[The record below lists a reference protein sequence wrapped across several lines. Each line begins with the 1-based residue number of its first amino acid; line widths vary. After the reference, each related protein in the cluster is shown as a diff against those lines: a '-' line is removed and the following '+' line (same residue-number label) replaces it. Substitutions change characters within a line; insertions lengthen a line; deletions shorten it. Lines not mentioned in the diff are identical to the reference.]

1 MNDQAALRRVLTSLR
16 AWSYA
21 LAPRQRLRPYQLDAA
36 NAILAAIQAGQGGI
50 FALVF
55 ARQAGKDE
63 LLAQLIAYLLTRHQ
77 LAGGSVVLASPT
89 LTPQAAISRTRL
101 LSRLDNRLTHGQAR
115 GADHA
120 VWLGRASAY
129 YLSAGP
135 QANAR
140 GATAS
145 LLLVANEAQDI
156 DPGRWDSVFDP
167 MGAST
172 NAVTLFSGTVWSD
185 RTLLARQ
192 MRFLRRQEAQGGP
205 QRLFMVPWTRV
216 AEDVPN
222 YGARVEQRI
231 AQLGAT
237 HPFIRTE
244 YMLEELEGSG
254 GLFPPSR
261 RALLVGTHP
270 RQRARSS
277 PDQVIAILI
286 DVGGQDEDHIGA
298 ISDGAELRAAG
309 TRRDSTA
316 LTVIAVTRPSATSI
330 ATSIATTSAT
340 TIEAVAIPLPTYQV
354 LDRLLWTGLPLAT
367 QHTRAVAVAR
377 HWGARTVVVDA
388 TGLGQGLASFL
399 SKSLGERVVLPFI
412 FTLASKSELGW
423 GLVAAID
430 SGRLKDHAD
439 DGSEESRTFNH
450 QLAETSYEVRPGP
463 GKLIQWGVDDPLLHD
478 DLVLS
483 LSMVT
488 VLDTLD
494 WRPRVA
500 VGR

>member
-1 MNDQAALRRVLTSLR
+1 MSSTAGLRQVLTDLR
-16 AWSYA
+16 AWSHA
-21 LAPRQRLRPYQLDAA
+21 LAPRQALRPYQLAA
-36 NAILAAIQAGQGGI
+36 AEAILAAIARGEGGT

-55 ARQAGKDE
+55 SRQSGKDE
-63 LLAQLIAYLLTRHQ
+63 TLAQLIAYLLTRHQ
-77 LAGGSVVLASPT
+77 LSGGSVVMGSPT
-89 LTPQAAISRTRL
+89 LNPQSAISRKRL
-101 LSRLDNRLTHGQAR
+101 ADRLDNRLTKGQAR
-115 GADHA
+115 SADHA
-120 VWLGRASAY
+120 IHLGKATAH

-145 LLLVANEAQDI
+145 LLLIANEAQDI
-156 DPGRWDSVFDP
+156 DPARWDAVFDP

-192 MRFLRRQEAQGGP
+192 MRFLRAQEAQGGP
-205 QRLFMVPWTRV
+205 KRLYLADWSRV
-216 AEDVPN
+216 AQDVPA
-222 YGARVEQRI
+222 YGQRVRQRI
-231 AQLGAT
+231 AQLGED

-244 YMLEELEGSG
+244 YMLEELDGGG

-270 RQRARSS
+270 RQRQRASAE
-277 PDQVIAILI
+277 QIIVLLI
-286 DVGGQDEDHIGA
+286 DVGGQDEDHVGD

-316 LTVIAVTRPSATSI
+316 ITVMEVTRPTAHI
-330 ATSIATTSAT
+330 GDDR
-340 TIEAVAIPLPTYQV
+340 PLPTYRV
-354 LDRLLWTGLPLAT
+354 LDRLLWTGLPLTT

-377 HWGARTVVVDA
+377 HWGARLVVVDA

-399 SKSLGERVVLPFI
+399 SKSLGERTVHPFV
-412 FTLASKSELGW
+412 FTQVSKSELGW

-430 SGRLKDHAD
+430 SGRLKDWAD
-439 DGSEESRTFNH
+439 DGSEEARTFAA
-450 QLAETSYEVRPGP
+450 QLAATSYEVRPGP
-463 GKLIQWGVDDPLLHD
+463 GKLILWGVDDPKLHD

-483 LSMVT
+483 LSLVA
-488 VLDTLD
+488 VLDGLD